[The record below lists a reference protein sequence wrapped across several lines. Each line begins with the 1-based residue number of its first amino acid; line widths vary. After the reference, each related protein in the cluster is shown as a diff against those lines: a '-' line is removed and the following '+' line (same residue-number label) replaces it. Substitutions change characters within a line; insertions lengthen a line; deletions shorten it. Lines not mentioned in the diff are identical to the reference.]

1 MRRNLTNIIL
11 ALVVGGLLGCAAVN
25 KTGTPTMTATEIAS
39 QAEGVAKAL
48 ETLPKAPADAATQ
61 AQIENYAAWGA
72 FLAKT
77 AAVVIGAAS

>member
-1 MRRNLTNIIL
+1 MSSNLVHIALLFL
-11 ALVVGGLLGCAAVN
+11 AGCAGMNTKAD
-25 KTGTPTMTATEIAS
+25 GTKMTATEIAA

-48 ETLPKAPADAATQ
+48 ENLPKAPGDANTK

-77 AAVVIGAAS
+77 AAVVIGAGS